1 MCYDNV
7 EKYNIDRLIILNL
20 IIILTN
26 KLIELIMQSQ
36 WIRF

>member
-20 IIILTN
+20 ILILTN
-26 KLIELIMQSQ
+26 KLIELIMQS
-36 WIRF
+36 

>member
-1 MCYDNV
+1 MCYNNV

-26 KLIELIMQSQ
+26 KLIELIMQS
-36 WIRF
+36 

>member
-26 KLIELIMQSQ
+26 KLIELIMQS
-36 WIRF
+36 

>member
-20 IIILTN
+20 IIILIN
-26 KLIELIMQSQ
+26 KLIELIMQS
-36 WIRF
+36 

>member
-26 KLIELIMQSQ
+26 KLIELIMQL
-36 WIRF
+36 

>member
-20 IIILTN
+20 IIILSN
-26 KLIELIMQSQ
+26 KLIELIMQS
-36 WIRF
+36 

>member
-26 KLIELIMQSQ
+26 KLIKLIMQS
-36 WIRF
+36 

>member
-20 IIILTN
+20 IIITN
-26 KLIELIMQSQ
+26 KLIELIMQS
-36 WIRF
+36 